1 MKIKTCIAVLLVATA
16 STVRAQPAPSKAP
29 PSAADA
35 AAKSATA
42 VPPEAGRTALL
53 EKNFFAPELIM
64 QHQNAIG
71 LSADQRTSIREEMQK
86 MMAQFTDLQW
96 QESAETEAL
105 TSLVSQ
111 ERPDEKQVL
120 AQLDKLLNIE
130 NQIKRLH
137 TGLLVRIKNLLTSEQ
152 QAKLQEL
159 TRNAGPRPRALGE
172 KQNKEP
178 TGNAGPRPR
187 ALGDQNK

>member
-1 MKIKTCIAVLLVATA
+1 MKTCIAVLLVATA
-16 STVRAQPAPSKAP
+16 STVWAQPAPSKAP
-29 PSAADA
+29 PPASDA
-35 AAKSATA
+35 TGKPSTL
-42 VPPEAGRTALL
+42 VPSEGGRTALL

-71 LSADQRTSIREEMQK
+71 LSADQRTAIREEMQK
-86 MMAQFTDLQW
+86 MIGQFTDLQW

-137 TGLLVRIKNLLTSEQ
+137 TGLLVRLKNLLTSEQ

-159 TRNAGPRPRALGE
+159 TRNPG
-172 KQNKEP
+172 
-178 TGNAGPRPR
+178 
-187 ALGDQNK
+187 

>member
-1 MKIKTCIAVLLVATA
+1 MKMKTCIAVLLVATA
-16 STVRAQPAPSKAP
+16 SIVWAQPAPSKVLP
-29 PSAADA
+29 PAADA
-35 AAKSATA
+35 TGKSPTLG
-42 VPPEAGRTALL
+42 PSEAGRTELL

-71 LSADQRTSIREEMQK
+71 LSADQRSAIREEMQK

-105 TSLVSQ
+105 TTLVSQ
-111 ERPDEKQVL
+111 DRPDEKQVL

-152 QAKLQEL
+152 QAQLRGLSSKS
-159 TRNAGPRPRALGE
+159 GPRPRA
-172 KQNKEP
+172 P
-178 TGNAGPRPR
+178 GNNSNR
-187 ALGDQNK
+187 